1 MQPHSTNQGIEGPW
15 ELIIKIIR
23 ARNRRIRR
31 IAFAYEAINLQGLNI
46 FSGGATCAAETPIN
60 EAT

>member
-31 IAFAYEAINLQGLNI
+31 IAFAYEAINLQGLHI
-46 FSGGATCAAETPIN
+46 FSSGATCATETPIN